1 MKPSHLL
8 TIALAVLAPSVVA
21 CGAEEQE
28 GEGAQFPP
36 MAMSSAEPPAPPLS
50 APGEAPIPI
59 DIPPARPPAP
69 PPPPQA
75 AAPNGI
81 VPGETT
87 EEEYNARPAD
97 VAAVADSEDEY
108 SDSDPSALT
117 DFRGALDPYG
127 SWQDDPNYG
136 TVWTPSPSVVG
147 DDFAPYVSGGHWT
160 YDDYDNWSWVSD
172 YDWGWAP
179 FHYGRWAYLGTQWGW
194 IPGRRYAGAWVSWRT
209 GYGGYDYLG
218 WAPLPPAWGW
228 RSGLPFG
235 LGFAPGSPYVFC
247 GTHEIFSNG
256 LGSHLVT
263 GAQVGAVGQHT
274 RVYAS
279 PSIPGGGNTGRVAAN
294 PTVGP
299 SPTSVGIS
307 PNEVAHT
314 PASNRGMMHAQQ
326 FAHPSTAQGFGAH
339 VAVASGLRGVRN
351 PNEAVARAPQY
362 RGISPA
368 PYHYPSHSLGTF
380 PAYGTAPRFGSPYSS
395 RPYGSPYASHYGSP
409 YGGRYGAPAYGGYTP
424 YRGGAIHG
432 GTSGNS
438 SSSSTEESREE
449 GGFHGGGD
457 ARGGFRGGGRGG
469 GGHGGGRR

>member
-8 TIALAVLAPSVVA
+8 SIALAVLAPSVVA

-36 MAMSSAEPPAPPLS
+36 MPGGEPTAAAPLS

-59 DIPPARPPAP
+59 EVPPPRPPAP
-69 PPPPQA
+69 PAEAAEQPPQ
-75 AAPNGI
+75 PI

-87 EEEYNARPAD
+87 EEEYNSRPAD

-179 FHYGRWAYLGTQWGW
+179 FHYGRWAYLGTRWGW

-209 GYGGYDYLG
+209 GYDGYDYLG

-228 RSGLPFG
+228 RGGLPLRARVRPG
-235 LGFAPGSPYVFC
+235 RAVCLLRDAPNLQRWARLASGERRASRGRRAAHARLRFPVRWRGQRRSCRGEPDCRAAPFV
-247 GTHEIFSNG
+247 GRRSRERG
-256 LGSHLVT
+256 RAP
-263 GAQVGAVGQHT
+263 AQERPRDDARPAVCAPLH
-274 RVYAS
+274 R
-279 PSIPGGGNTGRVAAN
+279 PGVR
-294 PTVGP
+294 
-299 SPTSVGIS
+299 
-307 PNEVAHT
+307 
-314 PASNRGMMHAQQ
+314 R
-326 FAHPSTAQGFGAH
+326 AH
-339 VAVASGLRGVRN
+339 VAATLRAARRQKPQRADRARAAIPRNRSGPVSLSFALSRYLSRVRERAALWVCLFVGPALVPLRGALR
-351 PNEAVARAPQY
+351 VALRRSA
-362 RGISPA
+362 
-368 PYHYPSHSLGTF
+368 T
-380 PAYGTAPRFGSPYSS
+380 
-395 RPYGSPYASHYGSP
+395 
-409 YGGRYGAPAYGGYTP
+409 
-424 YRGGAIHG
+424 
-432 GTSGNS
+432 
-438 SSSSTEESREE
+438 
-449 GGFHGGGD
+449 
-457 ARGGFRGGGRGG
+457 
-469 GGHGGGRR
+469 GRRTAGRTGSTGRTAAA